1 MSEQSSFFHYLPV
14 SQTAMAWGTYLIG
27 AGREVVGPRQPY
39 PPKRHPALYN
49 FNWQRGR
56 TLPEFQILLV
66 NEGRGTFESE
76 AVGEVTLE
84 NSVLLF
90 IFPGVWHRYRPEPQT
105 GWTERWISFNGEL
118 AHRFFKFQHVNPAK
132 SVAKLLPSEEQ
143 RLVRRFDDL
152 LNRIHT
158 HPTQNSLLLSLHAM
172 SLVADAVEQIVPQP
186 SELGL
191 EEMGNPAG
199 ISDPVVIKAL
209 EIIWTQSH
217 RPLSVDEVARALPV
231 TRRTLDRRFVGAT
244 GRTVLDEINLCRL
257 TRAKRLLRETD
268 LPIKAVAHLAGFGSQ
283 ERMRVSFIMSE
294 AVSPTEYRAQRGKHS
309 I

>member
-27 AGREVVGPRQPY
+27 AGREVVGPGQPY

-76 AVGEVTLE
+76 EVGKVTLE
-84 NSVLLF
+84 DSVLLF
-90 IFPGVWHRYRPEPQT
+90 IFPGVWHRYRPEPET

-118 AHRFFKFQHVNPAK
+118 AHRFFKYQHVNPAK
-132 SVAKLLPSEEQ
+132 SVAKLLPAEEK

-158 HPTQNSLLLSLHAM
+158 HPAQNSLLLSLHAM

-186 SELGL
+186 SGLGPEELG
-191 EEMGNPAG
+191 NPGG
-199 ISDPVVIKAL
+199 IDDPVVIKAL

-217 RPLSVDEVARALPV
+217 RPLSVGEVARALPV

-283 ERMRVSFIMSE
+283 ERMRVSFIASE
-294 AVSPTEYRAQRGKHS
+294 AVSPTEYRAQRGNSS